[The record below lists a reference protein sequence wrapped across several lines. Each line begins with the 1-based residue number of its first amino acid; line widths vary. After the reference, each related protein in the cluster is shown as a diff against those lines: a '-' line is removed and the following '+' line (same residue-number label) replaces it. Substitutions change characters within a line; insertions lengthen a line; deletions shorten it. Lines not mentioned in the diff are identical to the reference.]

1 MKIHQDK
8 NNRKNFDIAQAMRSV
23 INRYLINF
31 DKTY

>member
-8 NNRKNFDIAQAMRSV
+8 NNRKNFDIAQAMRV